1 MGKSLIKGVLVGRG
15 CIARYHNVMDKTF
28 KG

>member
-1 MGKSLIKGVLVGRG
+1 MGKLHIEGVLVGRG

-28 KG
+28 RG

>member
-1 MGKSLIKGVLVGRG
+1 MGKSHIEGVLVRRG